1 MDVALFQLPTWAL
14 TVALLG
20 VVIGATVVGHLV
32 GRSVRNR
39 SKRLREPFGVIQAA
53 MLGFMA
59 LVLAFGLS
67 LAVGRYENRRAAVVD
82 EANMLGTAYLRAQT
96 LAEPNRTSSLDLLRQ
111 MTDVSIEIAQTV
123 PGSPEQADA
132 ISGGGQIQRAL
143 WDQAGQAVTTEP
155 TLTGPSRYIE
165 SLNAAFEAQSTR
177 IYGLGNRVPTPVL
190 LLEILGAAFALGL
203 LALHL
208 GTLGRGPGIAMLAA
222 LLVGATLWITFDLD
236 RPVRGLINVPAD
248 PLINLR
254 ASMADPP
261 AFGGPR

>member
-1 MDVALFQLPTWAL
+1 MTLFQFPTWAL
-14 TVALLG
+14 TLALFG
-20 VVIGATVVGHLV
+20 IVIGATVVGHLV

-82 EANMLGTAYLRAQT
+82 EANALGTAYRLAQT
-96 LAEPNRTSSLDLLRQ
+96 MAEPTRTSSLDLLRQ
-111 MTDVSIEIAQTV
+111 LTDVSIEIAQTV

-132 ISGGGQIQRAL
+132 IARGGQLQRAL
-143 WDQAGQAVTTEP
+143 WDQAGQAVTAEP
-155 TLTGPSRYIE
+155 TPTGPRLYVE
-165 SLNAAFEAQSTR
+165 SLNTGFEAQSTR
-177 IYGLGNRVPTPVL
+177 VYGLGNRVPTPVL
-190 LLEILGAAFALGL
+190 LLEILGAAIALGL

-208 GTLGRGPGIAMLAA
+208 GTLGRGPAIAMLAA
-222 LLVGATLWITFDLD
+222 VLVGSTLFITFDLD

>member
-1 MDVALFQLPTWAL
+1 MVFQLPTWAL
-14 TVALLG
+14 VLG
-20 VVIGATVVGHLV
+20 VFGIVIGATVVGHLV

-67 LAVGRYENRRAAVVD
+67 LAVGRYENRRADVVD
-82 EANMLGTAYLRAQT
+82 EANALGTAYLRAQT

-111 MTDVSIEIAQTV
+111 LTDVSVEIAQTV
-123 PGSPEQADA
+123 PGSPEQAAA
-132 ISGGGQIQRAL
+132 ISRGGTIQRAL
-143 WDQAGQAVTTEP
+143 WNQAGQAVTVEP
-155 TLTGPSRYIE
+155 TPTGPRLYVD

-177 IYGLGNRVPTPVL
+177 VYGLGNRVPTPVL
-190 LLEILGAAFALGL
+190 LLEVLGAAIALGL

-208 GTLGRGPGIAMLAA
+208 GTLGRGPAIAMLASV
-222 LLVGATLWITFDLD
+222 LVGAMLFITFDLD

-248 PLINLR
+248 PLINMR
-254 ASMADPP
+254 ASMSDPP
-261 AFGGPR
+261 AFGGPG